1 MHESALMRTN
11 MATDKG
17 MMVAKGIEV
26 QVVDDRVHT
35 S

>member
-1 MHESALMRTN
+1 

>member
-11 MATDKG
+11 VAMDKG
-17 MMVAKGIEV
+17 MMVAKGTEV
-26 QVVDDRVHT
+26 QVVDDRVPT